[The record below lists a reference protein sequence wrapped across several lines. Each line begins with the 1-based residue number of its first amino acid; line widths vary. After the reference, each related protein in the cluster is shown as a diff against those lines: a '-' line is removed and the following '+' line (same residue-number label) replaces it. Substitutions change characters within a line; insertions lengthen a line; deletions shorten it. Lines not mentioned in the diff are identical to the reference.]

1 LFVSCEIQS
10 RVLRLSSARPAVE
23 PYQFRLT
30 GKAGETLSQPRMN
43 LLEEFETRIA
53 AAMGTLLLDR
63 GVPVTELLAGKGVLS
78 FDASLS

>member
-1 LFVSCEIQS
+1 MSIFVCLLRNPIS
-10 RVLRLSSARPAVE
+10 RFKAFLGAPAVE

-63 GVPVTELLAGKGVLS
+63 GVPVNETLAN
-78 FDASLS
+78 

>member
-10 RVLRLSSARPAVE
+10 RVLRLSSARPAGE

-63 GVPVTELLAGKGVLS
+63 GVPVDEMLAN
-78 FDASLS
+78 